1 MGKWKTIAPI
11 VISIVIAV
19 TGSVFIYKWIN
30 LKTAPK
36 EVVKVETEA
45 VPIAVAAADLQW
57 GTQLKPEM
65 IKTTPFLKESL
76 PAGHFTRTADLNHRV
91 VIASIKKGEPV
102 VEHRLAPNSVKTGG
116 VSAVLGSGKRAV
128 AVKGD
133 KVIGIS
139 GFVNP
144 GNRVDVLVTLRDPK
158 TKLDKTKVVL
168 ENIPVLA
175 TGTQIQKNEK
185 GEPAPVD
192 VYTLEVT
199 VEETEKLFLAASQGK
214 LQFALR
220 NIIDAEPVLTKGTT
234 ISQTLA
240 SLSMREPK
248 QKATRKWQPRQSS
261 VTVEIIKGND
271 LKKKKVSL

>member
-11 VISIVIAV
+11 VISIIIAV
-19 TGSVFIYKWIN
+19 AGSVFIYKWIN

-36 EVVKVETEA
+36 EVVKVESEA
-45 VPIAVAAADLQW
+45 IPIAVAAADLQW
-57 GTQLKPEM
+57 GTKLKPEM
-65 IKTTPFLKESL
+65 IKTAPFLKESL
-76 PAGHFTRTADLNHRV
+76 PEGYYTRPADLNNRV
-91 VIASIKKGEPV
+91 VIASIKKGEPL
-102 VEHRLAPNSVKTGG
+102 VEHRLAPISIKTGG
-116 VSAVLGSGKRAV
+116 VSAVLESGKRAV

-144 GNRVDVLVTLRDPK
+144 GNRIDVLVTLRDPK
-158 TKLDKTKVVL
+158 TKLDKTKTVL

-175 TGTQIQKNEK
+175 TGTQIQKNDK
-185 GEPAPVD
+185 GDPMPVD

-199 VEETEKLFLAASQGK
+199 VEEAEKLALAASQGK

-220 NIIDAEPVLTKGTT
+220 NITDDKPVLTKGTT

-240 SLSMREPK
+240 SLSTRETK
-248 QKATRKWQPRQSS
+248 QKVTRKWQPRPNSI
-261 VTVEIIKGND
+261 TVEIIKGNE
-271 LKKKKVSL
+271 LKKKDLKL

>member
-1 MGKWKTIAPI
+1 MGKWKTISPI
-11 VISIVIAV
+11 VISIAIAV
-19 TGSVFIYKWIN
+19 AGSVFIYKWIN

-36 EVVKVETEA
+36 EIVKVETEA
-45 VPIAVAAADLQW
+45 VPIAVAALDLQW

-65 IKTTPFLKESL
+65 IKTAPFLKESI
-76 PAGHFTRTADLNHRV
+76 PAGHFTRTASLNNRV
-91 VIASIKKGEPV
+91 VIAPIKKGEPV
-102 VEHRLAPNSVKTGG
+102 VEHRLAPIDIKTGG
-116 VSAVLGSGKRAV
+116 VSAVLESGKRAV

-158 TKLDKTKVVL
+158 TKIDKTKVVL
-168 ENIPVLA
+168 ENILVLA

-192 VYTLEVT
+192 VYTLEVDL
-199 VEETEKLFLAASQGK
+199 EEAERLALAASEGK

-220 NIIDAEPVLTKGTT
+220 NITDAEPVLTKGTT

-240 SLSMREPK
+240 SLSMRKPK
-248 QKATRKWQPRQSS
+248 KKATRKWRPRSS
-261 VTVEIIKGND
+261 SLTVEIIKGNE
-271 LKKKKVSL
+271 LKKKKVRL

>member
-11 VISIVIAV
+11 VISILIAV
-19 TGSVFIYKWIN
+19 VGSVFIYKWIN

-36 EVVKVETEA
+36 EVVKVESEA
-45 VPIAVAAADLQW
+45 VPIAVAAVDLQW

-65 IKTTPFLKESL
+65 IKTAPFLKESL
-76 PAGHFTRTADLNHRV
+76 PEGYFTRNADLNNRV
-91 VIASIKKGEPV
+91 VIASITKGEPL
-102 VEHRLAPNSVKTGG
+102 VEHRLAPISIKTGG
-116 VSAVLGSGKRAV
+116 VSAVLESGKRAV

-144 GNRVDVLVTLRDPK
+144 GNRIDVLVTLRDPN
-158 TKLDKTKVVL
+158 TKLDKTKTVL

-199 VEETEKLFLAASQGK
+199 VEEAETLALAASQGK

-220 NIIDAEPVLTKGTT
+220 NITDGQSVLTKGTT

-240 SLSMREPK
+240 SLTKRETK
-248 QKATRKWQPRQSS
+248 GKVIRKWQPRSNS
-261 VTVEIIKGND
+261 VTVEIIKGSE
-271 LKKKKVSL
+271 LKKKSLSL

>member
-36 EVVKVETEA
+36 EVVKVESEA
-45 VPIAVAAADLQW
+45 VPIAVAAVDLQW

-65 IKTTPFLKESL
+65 IKTAPFLKESL
-76 PAGHFTRTADLNHRV
+76 PEGYFTRTADLNNRV

-102 VEHRLAPNSVKTGG
+102 VEHRLAPISIKTGG
-116 VSAVLGSGKRAV
+116 VSAVLESGKRAV

-158 TKLDKTKVVL
+158 TKLDKTKTVL

-185 GEPAPVD
+185 GEPVPVD

-199 VEETEKLFLAASQGK
+199 VEEAETLALAASQGK

-220 NIIDAEPVLTKGTT
+220 NITDAKPVLTKGTT

-240 SLSMREPK
+240 SLSTREPK
-248 QKATRKWQPRQSS
+248 KKAIRKWRPRSNS
-261 VTVEIIKGND
+261 VTVEIIKGNEM
-271 LKKKKVSL
+271 KKKSLKL